1 MFFAI
6 SIIVVIG
13 VFLGFTIGSN
23 DAANCVGADIG
34 SGELSVSEGIFLT
47 CVFGFLGAVLMGSH
61 VMKTLGK
68 GIVPLATLPSQSA
81 LYISM
86 AGCLGAALWIMISTF
101 FGLPVSTSHSIVGAI
116 GGAGLAVGAP
126 VYFSKLGSIFI
137 CWVVTPV
144 GSMILAMALYPVIGF
159 FIRTLVTERF
169 RAVVVR
175 WLIIITSIYFAFNWG
190 ANDVANASG
199 LMAGSGVFSNLI
211 AVIIGASAIVIG
223 VIIWGRNVIETV
235 GFKITH
241 LSPLM
246 TVTAEI
252 AAAVNINLYTLFG
265 IPVSTSHAI
274 VGAVIGVGLSQGIKS
289 VDARTVRDMVFA
301 WAVTPF
307 ASGLLSFTTMSLIKL
322 WIL

>member
-6 SIIVVIG
+6 SIIIVIG
-13 VFLGFTIGSN
+13 VFLGCTVGAN

-34 SGELSVSEGIFLT
+34 SGELSVAEGILLT

-61 VMKTLGK
+61 VMETLGK
-68 GIVPLATLPSQSA
+68 GIVPLTILPSQTA

-86 AGCLGAALWIMISTF
+86 VGCLGAALWIMISTF

-137 CWVVTPV
+137 CWIVTPV
-144 GSMILAMALYPVIGF
+144 GSMILAMVLYPVMSF
-159 FIRTLVTERF
+159 LIRTLVAERF
-169 RAVVVR
+169 RAIVVR
-175 WLIIITSIYFAFNWG
+175 WLIIITSIYFAFMWG

-199 LMAGSGVFSNLI
+199 LMAGSGVFSNLV

-223 VIIWGRNVIETV
+223 VIIWGRKVIETV

-241 LSPLM
+241 LSALM
-246 TVTAEI
+246 TITAEI
-252 AAAVNINLYTLFG
+252 AAAVNVNLYTLFG

-289 VDARTVRDMVFA
+289 VDAKMTRDIVFA
-301 WAVTPF
+301 WAGTPF
-307 ASGLLSFTTMSLIKL
+307 ASGLLSFVIMSLIKL

>member
-1 MFFAI
+1 MILAS
-6 SIIVVIG
+6 SIIIIICL
-13 VFLGFTIGSN
+13 FLGFTIGAN

-34 SGELSVSEGIFLT
+34 SGELSVSEGILLT

-68 GIVPLATLPSQSA
+68 GIVPLTTLPSQSA

-86 AGCLGAALWIMISTF
+86 AGCLGAALWVMFATF
-101 FGLPVSTSHSIVGAI
+101 FGLPVSTSHSVVGAI
-116 GGAGLAVGAP
+116 GGAGLAIGAP
-126 VYFSKLGSIFI
+126 VYYSKLGGIFI

-144 GSMILAMALYPVIGF
+144 GSMILAMVLYPVLSF
-159 FIRTLVTERF
+159 LIRTLVSERF
-169 RAVVVR
+169 RAIVVR
-175 WLIIITSIYFAFNWG
+175 WLIIITSIYFAFTWG

-199 LMAGSGVFSNLI
+199 LMAGSGVFSNLV

-223 VIIWGRNVIETV
+223 VIIWGRKVIETV

-246 TVTAEI
+246 TVVAEI
-252 AAAVNINLYTLFG
+252 AAAVNVNIYTLFG

-289 VDARTVRDMVFA
+289 VDAKIVRDMAFA

-307 ASGLLSFTTMSLIKL
+307 ASGLLSFTIMSLIKL